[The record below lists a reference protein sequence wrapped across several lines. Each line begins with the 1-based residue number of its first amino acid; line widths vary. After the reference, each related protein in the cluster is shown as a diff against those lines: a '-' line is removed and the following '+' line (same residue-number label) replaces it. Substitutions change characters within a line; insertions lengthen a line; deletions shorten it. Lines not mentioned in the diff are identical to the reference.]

1 MRLEHIAV
9 DVADP
14 AAFKEWWVRHL
25 GMRLSAASDSFITD
39 DSGTFTLEVYRTGNT
54 PSAPNYGAL
63 DPMTFHI
70 AFLSDDVDTDVARLE
85 AAGAKT
91 VEVVHKPGFEMAI
104 LRDPQGIA
112 IQLVKRA
119 AAIAMPPR
127 QR

>member
-14 AAFKEWWVRHL
+14 AAFKEWWIRHL
-25 GMRLSAASDSFITD
+25 GMRSSAVGDAFLTD

-54 PSAPNYGAL
+54 PSAPDYRAL

-70 AFLSDDVDTDVARLE
+70 AFLSEDVDADVARLE
-85 AAGAKT
+85 AAGAER
-91 VEVVHKPGFEMAI
+91 VELVHKPGFDMAI

-112 IQLVKRA
+112 VQLVKRA
-119 AAIAMPPR
+119 NPIALPPR
-127 QR
+127 

>member
-14 AAFKEWWVRHL
+14 DAFKEWWIRHL
-25 GMRLSAASDSFITD
+25 GMRPSAVGDAFLTD

-54 PSAPNYGAL
+54 PSAPDYRAL

-70 AFLSDDVDTDVARLE
+70 AFLSEDVDADVARLE
-85 AAGAKT
+85 AAGAER
-91 VEVVHKPGFEMAI
+91 VELVHKPGFDMAI

-112 IQLVKRA
+112 VQLVKRA
-119 AAIAMPPR
+119 NPIALPPR
-127 QR
+127 

>member
-14 AAFKEWWVRHL
+14 DAFKEWWIRHL
-25 GMRLSAASDSFITD
+25 GMRPSAVGDAFLTD

-54 PSAPNYGAL
+54 PSAPDYRAL

-70 AFLSDDVDTDVARLE
+70 AFLSEDVDADVARLE
-85 AAGAKT
+85 AAGAER
-91 VEVVHKPGFEMAI
+91 VEVVHKPGFDMAI

-112 IQLVKRA
+112 IQLIKRA

-127 QR
+127 